1 MKAVHF
7 GAGNIGRGFVGLIL
21 HKAGYEV
28 VFADVNAD
36 LIDALASTPSYRV
49 HEVGESARDWT
60 VDNYRALNSST
71 QEADVVAEVATADV
85 VTTAVGPNILKF
97 VAPVIAAGIARRS
110 PSLPPLAVMACE
122 NAINATDTLR
132 RHIEENLDVDRD
144 GALDAAPAGSAAI
157 LLQRAAVF
165 ANTAVDRIVPNQEP
179 GHGLDVT
186 VEDFFEWAVER
197 GPFGAAVPDIPDAH
211 FVDEL
216 APFIERKLYT
226 VNTGHAALAY
236 HAFVAGA
243 ETLSAAMAMPEVAG
257 EVRAVLEE
265 TKALLVARHGFPEV
279 MQQEYVQKNLRRFAN
294 PHLPDTPAR
303 VGRQPLRKLS
313 RNERFIGPAAQLA
326 ERGMRPD
333 ALLRAIGA
341 ALRFDVPA
349 DAESVELKALLA
361 AATPD
366 AFTAQV
372 TGLDPEHPLFAQ
384 VADVVRRAQARS
396 VVE

>member
-28 VFADVNAD
+28 VFADVNAE
-36 LIDALASTPSYRV
+36 LIDALASTSSYRV
-49 HEVGESARDWT
+49 HEVGESAGEWT

-71 QEADVVAEVATADV
+71 HEADVVAEVASADI
-85 VTTAVGPNILKF
+85 VTTAVGPNILRF
-97 VAPVIAAGIARRS
+97 VAPVIAAGIGRRAAGAA
-110 PSLPPLAVMACE
+110 PLAVMACE
-122 NAINATDTLR
+122 NAINATDILR
-132 RHIEENLDVDRD
+132 RHVEENLDVDRD
-144 GALDAAPAGSAAI
+144 GALDSGPGESAGS

-165 ANTAVDRIVPNQEP
+165 ANTAVDRIVPNQVP
-179 GHGLDVT
+179 GQGLDVT

-197 GPFGAAVPDIPDAH
+197 APFGDAVPAIADAH
-211 FVDEL
+211 FVDDL
-216 APFIERKLYT
+216 APYIERKLYT

-243 ETLSAAMAMPEVAG
+243 ETLSAAMARPEVAA

-265 TKALLVARHGFPEV
+265 TKALLVARHGFPES
-279 MQQEYVQKNLRRFAN
+279 MQEEYVQKNLRRFAN

-326 ERGMRPD
+326 ERGIRPD

-341 ALRFDVPA
+341 ALRFDVPG

-361 AATPD
+361 AATPE

-372 TGLDPEHPLFAQ
+372 TGLDPEHPLFPQ
-384 VADVVRRAQARS
+384 VAHVVRVAQAHP